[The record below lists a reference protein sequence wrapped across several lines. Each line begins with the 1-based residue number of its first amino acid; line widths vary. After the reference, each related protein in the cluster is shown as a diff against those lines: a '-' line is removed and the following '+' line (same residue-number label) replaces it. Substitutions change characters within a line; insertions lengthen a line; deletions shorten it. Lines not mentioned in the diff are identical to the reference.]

1 MVVVV
6 LPLLELG
13 QLPLPLEQAVAA
25 AFGTAVAAAF
35 GTAVAVADVWSSE
48 EKLVGVGLALEC
60 RGQTIQ
66 TLRHFYL

>member
-1 MVVVV
+1 M
-6 LPLLELG
+6 LL
-13 QLPLPLEQAVAA
+13 LPLPLEQAVAA
-25 AFGTAVAAAF
+25 AFGTAVAAEF
-35 GTAVAVADVWSSE
+35 GTAVAVAVADVWSSE